1 MQRLILTI
9 VLIILISCSA
19 NAEQLPG
26 YKDITRKNNP
36 VLCKYLTDYA
46 IYLNNQ
52 LSVKMFSRR
61 CVNHIYYALYD
72 EDGRML
78 EEPTDKFSYLFL
90 SQKLRKQIK
99 KLPPPPLPEEI
110 KGQNFIIKYFFVQGV
125 KNNNKII
132 ISSDTD
138 EYNYFLIMIIKKDD
152 NIENLTQKDIYIE
165 DYNTLLDNLY
175 KR

>member
-1 MQRLILTI
+1 
-9 VLIILISCSA
+9 
-19 NAEQLPG
+19 
-26 YKDITRKNNP
+26 
-36 VLCKYLTDYA
+36 
-46 IYLNNQ
+46 
-52 LSVKMFSRR
+52 MFSRR